1 MPYFLWSRKYLSP
14 LWISVYVFLTG
25 FLVWICRGV
34 GNHTFIPLIFF
45 QWSMFWLFFGGFLIL
60 PCLSFGFFLLTQK
73 GKHCILLLFLSLL
86 YTSLIL
92 DWAPSLQAVII
103 TLYDF
108 MSHNLWFLYQ
118 LIFITFYCQQP
129 HNICRVPETV
139 WVSSWLFRTIL
150 HHLCEMEKEI
160 DLYLCC
166 LIYTFWHC

>member
-1 MPYFLWSRKYLSP
+1 VDISICFLDGVSRMNLQRGWKPYIFFLNFFP
-14 LWISVYVFLTG
+14 MVYV
-25 FLVWICRGV
+25 LVV
-34 GNHTFIPLIFF
+34 
-45 QWSMFWLFFGGFLIL
+45 FGGFLIL

-129 HNICRVPETV
+129 HNICWVPETV

-166 LIYTFWHC
+166 LIFAFWHC